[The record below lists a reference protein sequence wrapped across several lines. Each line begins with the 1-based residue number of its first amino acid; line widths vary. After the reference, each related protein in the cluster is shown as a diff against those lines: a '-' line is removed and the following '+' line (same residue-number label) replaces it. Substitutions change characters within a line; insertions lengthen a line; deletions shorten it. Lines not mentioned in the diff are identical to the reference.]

1 MADLQLG
8 IKISADG
15 KGAKAEITSINGEI
29 DKLSSG
35 AKTANRNLNDT
46 ERSLNSLGSAASA
59 AKGMLAAF
67 ATAATAKQILDTAKT
82 IDQMRGTMQATSIST
97 AAASANMA
105 YVAKVSNTLG
115 LEVVSAS
122 NAFAGLLAATK
133 GTVLQGQATRDI
145 FYSVAKAASAL
156 GKSAADTE
164 GMLLAITQMMS
175 KGKVSSEELRGQLG
189 ERLPGAFRMAAEAM
203 GKTEAEFSK
212 MLDTGEVVASEFL
225 PKFAKALDETYSDAR
240 FNRINQE
247 LNKLSNAW
255 LDLKASLIDTD
266 QIAKALAL
274 VTKSLENWNSVIGEK
289 SLSQKI
295 NEEIKAITE
304 LSNSPKRFQ
313 FLFREE
319 TEKSIAAHQQA
330 LDELIKQQEK
340 QNSVED
346 AATAGINKMSN
357 SYVDAAAKAW
367 KLTDAQK
374 QVAAQI
380 VEIAQAK
387 GFDPSLL
394 LSIAKAESSFDS
406 LAKSSESTASGVF
419 QFVKNTRERF
429 GLADPFNVES
439 STNAAIKYLTV
450 LEKQFDST
458 KLAIAGFKQGEGSVQ
473 QYGNTVPPQANGYVD
488 KVMEGANQLDAAL
501 GKQQRS
507 WTGVKDAT
515 NNANRAYQDSAA
527 AIEMLNKGTE
537 RTLLLAQS
545 SIDARKVQLTVEYE
559 LFKKRMD
566 SELSMELS
574 ASQRKD
580 VIARYAAEEEQL
592 QKRAIQLITDR
603 FNAEIAAVEA
613 QSQANAKNLE
623 SADSNLQSIDS
634 INRIKQQQYE
644 LDTRLQD
651 LQSKKVIAEKEAAS
665 QSLITADLTKKQKVD
680 EENAINQLTLK
691 YSQQLA
697 ILDAIKK
704 AKDEGKSNN
713 DIAAI
718 AQGMQSTSGMVDVV
732 SPDGLQRV
740 LDLQVAIAGV
750 GNELKTIVPDFQ
762 SVREEQLRMNA
773 FWDQYMERL
782 NDWASTW
789 KKITGETVDGFS
801 DIMVAMGKYAKQSSQ
816 ITQYFEDHPQAF
828 GDMTSAVEGIQ
839 QAEAAL
845 SAMANTLLA
854 MRENYKE
861 GTQSYNDM
869 TDAAERLMEI
879 NRMLT
884 VVEGILAVVHQLSGG
899 DVYTAIPRA
908 LGVAAMLA
916 SMDIQNSASA
926 KSNAYVDQTGRSGGV
941 FGDAQ
946 SESTSIKDAIEIIKN
961 NSSVDLNYS
970 AGMLKSL
977 QSIESAMT
985 GVANQLILKVSP
997 DTPGKF
1003 GVVNSGSNY
1012 LGPSMFV
1019 DPISNMLGRILFS
1032 QTRKIVGYGIQGVSQ
1047 GLQDILANGLKAFK
1061 FTDIETRTKVFMVTV
1076 SKSINTIY
1084 GSLDKGVIS
1093 QFTLIIKDI
1102 AKALGEGGDA
1112 FGITAGDFIKKLGD
1126 FKINIGKI
1134 DLSGL
1139 SGKQIQ
1145 EKLTNVF
1152 SRLTD
1157 KMAQKLFPGL
1167 TDFQQI
1173 GEGYAKTFFRV
1184 AEGIKRAS
1192 GELVTL
1198 GMKAIDYKDIANK
1211 QGDVAAEIVR
1221 QTIISQGGLSASLR
1235 QYVDGVT
1242 GSAEDII
1249 DAYKKL
1255 VNANL
1260 LMRSAGFGG
1269 DTLDRTIINAAGG
1282 LDAFTAA
1289 MTTFVEK
1296 FANGGSKL
1304 SGDTSNLVEQFGRLG
1319 FALPSSRDA
1328 FYQLV
1333 NGIKLTD
1340 AEGKKLFGQLIALAP
1355 AFDELQNKIDSI
1367 ISKYADIIDPL
1378 ANISNK
1384 LKEVKNDFKGLMDAA
1399 IEQIRSTGPESQN
1412 IANLKKQ
1419 RGSVFDRQQELL
1431 QQKLDDE
1438 TQIKD
1443 LENRIADEMEKAPGK
1458 RNKQKLKKWRAAIA
1472 ELRNEIEDNVNY
1484 ALDTV
1489 NSSLSGLDSQ
1499 IADAIAANDSALADQ
1514 LTSERQKILQQ
1525 QGAVLVATLED
1536 IWKQLTDGVRSL
1548 QKQLAS
1554 QIASLQGPNAVAAL
1568 AGQNLNSAWGD
1579 VNSYMSN
1586 VKGGAPRNVSTEV
1599 SLLSSVQ
1606 SAIMERYNAELALIQ
1621 QAAQEQAQALQDGLQ
1636 SQVDA
1641 INAATQA
1648 QVDAKTKENDAVL
1661 KGLQDQLDAA
1671 NKLKSAIKQVQDYAK
1686 AMRLGSNSPLS
1697 PEGRLQAAQSQY
1709 NDLLRKANSGDAE
1722 AMAQLTSASDT
1733 YLQAAKEYYGSGT
1746 QYSNIFDGVQ
1756 AAMEQLGAMN
1766 APDPDSIQ
1774 SHIDSLR
1781 ESQQAELEQIRKA
1794 AQEQITVLQKDV
1806 AAQVKDLTDPNKNAA
1821 IAALKD
1827 STIAELQKV
1836 QDLARIT
1843 QEEANRQA
1851 KEAYDLAQK
1860 EYEFSFAQTQYLR
1873 AIAENMGIT
1882 GLSSVSSHAKGGL
1895 ASGLALVGE
1904 KGPELV
1910 NFSRPAQVMTA
1921 EETRRALSGD
1931 EETKTTLAAM
1941 LVEMKALVTTQSAA
1955 NPQMVEKLSNMEAR
1969 LSKMER
1975 NSRLIPA

>member
-35 AKTANRNLNDT
+35 SKTATRNLQDT

-225 PKFAKALDETYSDAR
+225 PKFAKALDEAYSDAR

-247 LNKLSNAW
+247 LNRLSNAW

-515 NNANRAYQDSAA
+515 NNANRAYQESVA

-537 RTLLLAQS
+537 RALTLAQDN
-545 SIDARKVQLTVEYE
+545 IDAKKNQLTVEYE
-559 LFKKRMD
+559 LFKKRLD
-566 SELSMELS
+566 AELEMAKTQPQKQAVLEKY
-574 ASQRKD
+574 R
-580 VIARYAAEEEQL
+580 AEDEAYQ
-592 QKRAIQLITDR
+592 QRAIKLIQER
-603 FNAEIAAVEA
+603 FDAEIAAAEA
-613 QSQANAKNLE
+613 QRAGIQKSIDAAEKNF
-623 SADSNLQSIDS
+623 QSIDS
-634 INRIKQQQYE
+634 INRLKAQSYE
-644 LDTRLQD
+644 IDTRITD
-651 LQSKKVIAEKEAAS
+651 LQSRKSAAELQAAS
-665 QSLITADLTKKQKVD
+665 EILATQEMSTKQKQD
-680 EENAINQLTLK
+680 EQSAIADMTLK
-691 YSQQLA
+691 YSQQLQMLQQINAARQQGMSGDTLA
-697 ILDAIKK
+697 IY
-704 AKDEGKSNN
+704 
-713 DIAAI
+713 
-718 AQGMQSTSGMVDVV
+718 AQGINSASGLSDVV
-732 SPDGLQRV
+732 SSEGLQRV
-740 LDLQVAIAGV
+740 KDLAVAISDVQAQIKLVTPDLQNV
-750 GNELKTIVPDFQ
+750 Q
-762 SVREEQLRMNA
+762 EEQLRINQA
-773 FWDQYMERL
+773 FQESVQQAQL
-782 NDWASTW
+782 FATQAS
-789 KKITGETVDGFS
+789 
-801 DIMVAMGKYAKQSSQ
+801 
-816 ITQYFEDHPQAF
+816 QAF
-828 GDMTSAVEGIQ
+828 GSIGDAIGQVVLSVAQFGQQQMQVQRDMKKELEDLQKEGKLDPKTEAETRMKYATKEAQ
-839 QAEAAL
+839 YQVAMYGDMANAAKNFFDKGTKGYKAMEAASKVFRAFEMAL
-845 SAMANTLLA
+845 ALKSMVTQLLGIETVSAAKTA
-854 MRENYKE
+854 DTVKTVAEDATKAESE
-861 GTQSYNDM
+861 G
-869 TDAAERLMEI
+869 
-879 NRMLT
+879 
-884 VVEGILAVVHQLSGG
+884 VLAVIHQLTGG
-899 DVYTAIPRA
+899 EVYTAIPRA
-908 LGVAAMLA
+908 AAVAAFVAALGVGIA
-916 SMDIQNSASA
+916 SASGGGSDSSA
-926 KSNAYVDQTGRSGGV
+926 PVDNQGMGTV
-941 FGDAQ
+941 KGDPTAVSQ
-946 SESTSIKDAIEIIKN
+946 SISESLQLLVD
-961 NSSVDLNYS
+961 NSSNDLNYT
-970 AGMLKSL
+970 AEMLKSL
-977 QSIESAMT
+977 QAIQSAMGAAT
-985 GVANQLILKVSP
+985 DAVAAKVTPALNDISSKLSGSGFSNAKLTEGGLYMPSQDLMKVLQKGVLSGYMYARTDSTSGLMGEFHSGKWQSAQYDRQLGELF
-997 DTPGKF
+997 G
-1003 GVVNSGSNY
+1003 GVVKSVVKSFDEFG
-1012 LGPSMFV
+1012 
-1019 DPISNMLGRILFS
+1019 
-1032 QTRKIVGYGIQGVSQ
+1032 
-1047 GLQDILANGLKAFK
+1047 KA
-1061 FTDIETRTKVFMVTV
+1061 I
-1076 SKSINTIY
+1076 
-1084 GSLDKGVIS
+1084 
-1093 QFTLIIKDI
+1093 
-1102 AKALGEGGDA
+1102 
-1112 FGITAGDFIKKLGD
+1112 GITSEQIIERLKG

-1134 DLSGL
+1134 NLAGL
-1139 SGKQIQ
+1139 SAEEVSKRIESVLSSMSDQVAAQVLPEFKDFQISG
-1145 EKLTNVF
+1145 EGLYKTVVRVASGIIRANEE
-1152 SRLTD
+1152 
-1157 KMAQKLFPGL
+1157 MAQ
-1167 TDFQQI
+1167 
-1173 GEGYAKTFFRV
+1173 
-1184 AEGIKRAS
+1184 
-1192 GELVTL
+1192 L
-1198 GMKAIDYKDIANK
+1198 GMTAIDYTQIKKK
-1211 QGDVAAEIVR
+1211 QGDVEAEIVR
-1221 QTIISQGGLSASLR
+1221 QTLMSQGKLSDGTRKYVEGL
-1235 QYVDGVT
+1235 T
-1242 GSAEDII
+1242 GSASDII
-1249 DAYKKL
+1249 DSYKKL
-1255 VNANL
+1255 VDATNMMNA
-1260 LMRSAGFGG
+1260 AGLNGNA
-1269 DTLDRTIINAAGG
+1269 LDRTIINASGGVDALSSSLGTIMDSFLSAGAS
-1282 LDAFTAA
+1282 LSSQSAQLA
-1289 MTTFVEK
+1289 TTFNDLHQAMP
-1296 FANGGSKL
+1296 ANRAEFMALLQSL
-1304 SGDTSNLVEQFGRLG
+1304 DLTTESGKR
-1319 FALPSSRDA
+1319 
-1328 FYQLV
+1328 
-1333 NGIKLTD
+1333 
-1340 AEGKKLFGQLIALAP
+1340 LFGQLITLVP
-1355 AFDELQNKIDSI
+1355 AFDAVQKKIDDI
-1367 ISKYADIIDPL
+1367 KSKYRDIIDPMSQYLEKLNSIDEDFRGLLNSEIDRIKKSAKDGQDIVEQL
-1378 ANISNK
+1378 A
-1384 LKEVKNDFKGLMDAA
+1384 DAEKA
-1399 IEQIRSTGPESQN
+1399 IT
-1412 IANLKKQ
+1412 
-1419 RGSVFDRQQELL
+1419 
-1431 QQKLDDE
+1431 QQK
-1438 TQIKD
+1438 
-1443 LENRIADEMEKAPGK
+1443 
-1458 RNKQKLKKWRAAIA
+1458 
-1472 ELRNEIEDNVNY
+1472 
-1484 ALDTV
+1484 
-1489 NSSLSGLDSQ
+1489 
-1499 IADAIAANDSALADQ
+1499 
-1514 LTSERQKILQQ
+1514 
-1525 QGAVLVATLED
+1525 GAVLISTLES
-1536 IWKQLTDGVRSL
+1536 IWKSITNGIVNLQRS
-1548 QKQLAS
+1548 LAS
-1554 QIASLQGPNAVAAL
+1554 QIATLQGPGAVASL
-1568 AGQNLNSAWGD
+1568 AGSNVSSAWGS
-1579 VNSYMSN
+1579 VNSYIGS
-1586 VKGGAPRNVSTEV
+1586 VKAGSPRNVSTEV
-1599 SLLSSVQ
+1599 GLLQNLQ

-1636 SQVDA
+1636 SQIDA

-1648 QVDAKTKENDAVL
+1648 QIDAKTKENDAVL